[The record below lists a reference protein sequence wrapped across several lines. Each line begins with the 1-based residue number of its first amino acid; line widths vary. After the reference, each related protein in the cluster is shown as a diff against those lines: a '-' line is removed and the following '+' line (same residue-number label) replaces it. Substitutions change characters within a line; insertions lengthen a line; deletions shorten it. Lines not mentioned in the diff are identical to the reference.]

1 MLCDAR
7 SARCSSAST
16 ARIQA
21 PRSHSPDP
29 LDERRREL
37 AALLEEIRDP
47 SPRPADV
54 LRAVQEAAGGGLG
67 GHRLTRIAARIA
79 ALYGAG

>member
-7 SARCSSAST
+7 SIRRSSLAPE
-16 ARIQA
+16 QA
-21 PRSHSPDP
+21 PHSPARTL

-47 SPRPADV
+47 TPRPEDIIQ
-54 LRAVQEAAGGGLG
+54 AVQEAAGGLSGD
-67 GHRLTRIAARIA
+67 RLDRIGARIA
-79 ALYGAG
+79 ALYGGG

>member
-7 SARCSSAST
+7 SIRRSGLSPT
-16 ARIQA
+16 RA
-21 PRSHSPDP
+21 PHSLPGNL

-47 SPRPADV
+47 TPRPEDIIEAI
-54 LRAVQEAAGGGLG
+54 QEAAGGLSGD
-67 GHRLTRIAARIA
+67 RLDRIEARIA
-79 ALYGAG
+79 ALYAAG